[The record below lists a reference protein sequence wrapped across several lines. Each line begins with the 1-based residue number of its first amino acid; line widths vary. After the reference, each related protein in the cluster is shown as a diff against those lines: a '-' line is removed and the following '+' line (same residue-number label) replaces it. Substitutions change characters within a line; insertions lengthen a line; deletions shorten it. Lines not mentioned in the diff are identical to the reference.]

1 MSEAIARVLVWLR
14 GTAAIAGREL
24 LSLFVTPLAY
34 LVGTLFLLN
43 QGWNFSVLLSVL
55 NQPLAELYGVPAGSA
70 GIELWVELGILR
82 QVALL

>member
-1 MSEAIARVLVWLR
+1 MSAALRRMARWLR
-14 GTAAIAGREL
+14 GTAAVAGREL

-55 NQPLAELYGVPAGSA
+55 NQPLAARGPVMQYFFGGS
-70 GIELWVELGILR
+70 IFIFCR
-82 QVALL
+82 R